1 MTVLHAFGTIFE
13 RETVT
18 PGTYAAIA
26 QVANI
31 GGPTLSRETVDATA
45 HDSPNRWR
53 TFIAGLRDAGEVTLE
68 LLFDP
73 DNTGQTDLRSDLATL
88 DTIKN
93 YRIKFTDP
101 TPTVWTFA
109 AWVTR
114 FEPRAPMD
122 EKLTASVTFKLSG
135 APTFA

>member
-53 TFIAGLRDAGEVTLE
+53 QFIAGLRDAGEVTLE

-73 DNTGQTDLRSDLATL
+73 DNTGHTDLRSDLATL

-93 YRIKFTDP
+93 YRIKFPDP

-135 APTFA
+135 VPTFA